1 MEEGSDIVVRYNKR
15 NHPITVRKVQKKL
28 VVKSGGVEIART
40 DKAYLIE
47 ESGHK
52 PVYYFPI
59 TDVRSD
65 VLKPTDTVSICPYKG
80 RAHYYSLRT
89 GGKEIT
95 DAVWQYSEPAQEF
108 TAISN
113 YVAFYD
119 NVIDAIEEVEQ
130 Y

>member
-1 MEEGSDIVVRYNKR
+1 MEEGSDFVVRYNKR
-15 NHPITVRKVQKKL
+15 NHPITVSKVPKTL
-28 VVKSGGVEIART
+28 VVKSSGAEIART
-40 DKAYLIE
+40 DKAYLLE

-89 GGKEIT
+89 GGKEIK
-95 DAVWQYSEPAQEF
+95 DAVWQYSEPTDDF
-108 TAISN
+108 TVISN

-119 NVIDAIEEVEQ
+119 NSIDAIEEVEQ
-130 Y
+130 S

>member
-1 MEEGSDIVVRYNKR
+1 MEEGSDVVVRYNKK
-15 NHPITVRKVQKKL
+15 NHPIMVRRVPKTL
-28 VVKSGGVEIART
+28 VVKSGGAEIART
-40 DKAYLIE
+40 DKAYLLE

-89 GGKEIT
+89 GGKEIK
-95 DAVWQYSEPAQEF
+95 DAVWQYSEPTDDF

-119 NVIDAIEEVEQ
+119 NSIDAIQGVEQ
-130 Y
+130 S